1 MSSVQ
6 IVSVPALPESSGAI
20 ISYRITHNHKS
31 ASVLTEFK
39 IQGHK
44 SATAVGSLNVLPQ
57 DVRTRIRA
65 DIDRLHSIISTLEYR
80 GFDFSANDVADE
92 FNRYLTDYTLYNYIR
107 SLIFHFKR
115 RGKIRTS
122 EPYTSALNSF
132 MQFRRGADIHLRC
145 LTNAIVEEY
154 EDYLNRRGLVPNT
167 ISFYMRILRA
177 AYNRAVED
185 HAVEQTYPFKRVY
198 TGIDNTVKR
207 ALPISVLRR
216 IRELDL
222 TRQPSL
228 EYARDM
234 FLLSFYMRGMSFID
248 MAFLRKTDLC
258 NGTICYRRHKTGRL
272 LIVRWTSEMQNILN
286 RYNNAHSPYLLPVL
300 SADSSRNRSVYR
312 NTAYNINRGLKVI
325 ARLIGLKMP
334 LTLYC
339 ARHSWASVARAEGVP
354 LSVISE
360 GMGHRTECTTRIYLA
375 SLDTSA
381 VDRANNA
388 ILRLLY

>member
-1 MSSVQ
+1 
-6 IVSVPALPESSGAI
+6 
-20 ISYRITHNHKS
+20 
-31 ASVLTEFK
+31 
-39 IQGHK
+39 
-44 SATAVGSLNVLPQ
+44 
-57 DVRTRIRA
+57 
-65 DIDRLHSIISTLEYR
+65 
-80 GFDFSANDVADE
+80 
-92 FNRYLTDYTLYNYIR
+92 
-107 SLIFHFKR
+107 
-115 RGKIRTS
+115 
-122 EPYTSALNSF
+122 